1 MLQIKNIVI
10 NRPESDW
17 HLINGNNFGF
27 GLQSHITHVLGRT
40 APLLKIKIIENERI
54 K

>member
-27 GLQSHITHVLGRT
+27 WLTKPHNTCVWERP
-40 APLLKIKIIENERI
+40 APLLKIIENERI